1 MSGTQI
7 TLSPS
12 QQSAYD
18 SLAAA
23 WPTHPFLYLWT
34 RTGLGRTTILETLRR
49 EMDAKRL
56 SLRDF
61 ARKQLDRH
69 PLAIEDTLGDLIEE
83 NLSSSQTL
91 ILDDLHLLLEVG
103 DGCSYPRD
111 DYFEVIGQAIA
122 ERVQET
128 GGRVIFGT
136 KGGIPAPLRRLAFAV
151 GVGELTPGDYSHVCK
166 SFGLS
171 ETVDVEEIFR
181 FAPRLNFYQL
191 RDACEHCQRN
201 GTLTTSHFVEYLR
214 SRELASNV
222 ELNEVDAVDFDDL
235 VGIDDVIESLES
247 NVVFPLEDD
256 ARACQYGIQPKRGV
270 LLLGPPGTGKTT
282 IGKALAHRLRG
293 KFFLIDGTVI
303 SGTREFY
310 HHISYIFEQ
319 AKENSPAVIFVD
331 DSDVIFESG
340 REHGLYRYLLT
351 MLDGLESQSVG
362 RVCVMMT
369 AMDIRHIPPA
379 LIRSGRVELWLET
392 RLPDQVARHRLIERL
407 VSGLD
412 LDEMRFDAEEI
423 ALVSDGCTP
432 ADLKRLVNE
441 AKIRY
446 AWAERTRSGSPSLTE
461 CATGAVNDLKQLKA
475 RYEETRRKS
484 VPSATGRPVW
494 FDVQS
499 P

>member
-1 MSGTQI
+1 MTENSVS
-7 TLSPS
+7 LSPS
-12 QQSAYD
+12 QQSAYQ
-18 SLAAA
+18 SLVDA
-23 WPTHPFLYLWT
+23 WPNHQILSLWT
-34 RTGLGRTTILETLRR
+34 RTGFGRTSILETLR
-49 EMDAKRL
+49 EEFGAKRL

-61 ARKQLDRH
+61 ARRQLDKH
-69 PLAIEDTLGDLIEE
+69 PLSLEDTFGDLIEE
-83 NLSSSQTL
+83 HLVPSQTL
-91 ILDDLHLLLEVG
+91 IVDDLHLLLNVG
-103 DGCSYPRD
+103 GCYAYPRSN
-111 DYFEVIGQAIA
+111 YFDVIGQAIA
-122 ERVQET
+122 DRVEDT
-128 GGRVIFGT
+128 GGRVVLGT
-136 KGGIPAPLRRLAFAV
+136 RGKLPAPLRRIAFSS
-151 GVGELTPGDYSHVCK
+151 GVGELSSEDYAHVCE
-166 SFGLS
+166 SFGIRDS
-171 ETVDVEEIFR
+171 VDVDEVFR

-191 RDACEHCQRN
+191 RDACDHCRRH
-201 GTLTTSHFVEYLR
+201 GASDTATFVEYLR

-222 ELNEVDAVDFDDL
+222 ELNEVDAVSFDDL
-235 VGIDDVIESLES
+235 VGIDEVIESLES

-256 ARACQYGIQPKRGV
+256 AMACQYGLQPKRGV
-270 LLLGPPGTGKTT
+270 LLLGHPGTGKTT

-310 HHISYIFEQ
+310 HHISHIFEQ

-392 RLPDQVARHRLIERL
+392 RLPDKAARRHLIENL

-412 LDEMRFDAEEI
+412 LDAVRFDIDEI
-423 ALVSDGCTP
+423 AIVSDGCTP

-441 AKIRY
+441 AKIQY
-446 AWAERTRSGSPSLTE
+446 AWAQKVSKKSPSLTA
-461 CATGAVNDLKQLKA
+461 CATQAVQDLKSLKA
-475 RYEETRRKS
+475 KYEQTRRDVKRS
-484 VPSATGRPVW
+484 DTGRPVW
-494 FDVQS
+494 FDVES